1 MEIHMTNYEMDR
13 NLENLK
19 AIARKKEM
27 PGSLSYAIAKNIRK
41 MQEELKE
48 YLEVKYD
55 LIQKYGEL
63 TDNKYQITDQDKIRD
78 YAEEIQDIAQIEQ
91 TVDLIKISPKLFDR
105 INITVE
111 EIMALEFMIEDNVNE

>member
-1 MEIHMTNYEMDR
+1 MEIHMTNYEMDQ

-111 EIMALEFMIEDNVNE
+111 EIMALEFMIEDDI

>member
-91 TVDLIKISPKLFDR
+91 TVDLIKISPELFDH

-111 EIMALEFMIEDNVNE
+111 EIMALEFMIEDDI

>member
-111 EIMALEFMIEDNVNE
+111 EIMALEFMIEDDI